1 MHYLNSWDILLIHNI
16 ILQNYGWLAWVK
28 DLQQIESILQH
39 IQNDGYYNSII
50 EKSVHLFF
58 WMIKFH
64 CFNDGNK
71 RTSITTLHMFWLINE
86 IKIEN
91 IYVKLEDI
99 AVWVAKWEITKN
111 ELSVI
116 FKSLILSFWYKI

>member
-1 MHYLNSWDILLIHNI
+1 MQYLNSEDVLLIHDI
-16 ILQNYGWLAWVK
+16 ILQNYGWLAWIK
-28 DLQQIESILQH
+28 DLQQIKSILQH
-39 IQNDGYYNSII
+39 IQNDEYYNSII

-58 WMIKFH
+58 WMIQFH

-71 RTSITTLHMFWLINE
+71 RTSITTLHIFWLIND

-111 ELSVI
+111 ELRVI
-116 FKSLILSFWYKI
+116 LKSLILSFWYKI